1 MTGNSINKDLINT
14 QNQLL
19 KTLLSMLDLEEV
31 FTKLILEEQK
41 FIANETLTTFIT
53 YYPSFTYTTNFKSWK
68 QWALFREMQ

>member
-31 FTKLILEEQK
+31 FTILLLEEQK
-41 FIANETLTTFIT
+41 FIANESLTTFAT
-53 YYPSFTYTTNFKSWK
+53 YYPRVTHTTNFKSWK
-68 QWALFREMQ
+68 